1 MKLPSRN
8 RIIIEISLVLIW
20 FVLRYTLENHYEFN
34 IPFYVSFIVI
44 ISILLFAQKILDI
57 FNIKK

>member
-1 MKLPSRN
+1 MKLPSKN
-8 RIIIEISLVLIW
+8 RIIIEISLVLVW
-20 FVLRYTLENHYEFN
+20 FALRFTLENYYEFN

-57 FNIKK
+57 FNIK

>member
-1 MKLPSRN
+1 MKLPSKN
-8 RIIIEISLVLIW
+8 RIIIEISLVLAW
-20 FVLRYTLENHYEFN
+20 FALRYSLENYYDFN

-57 FNIKK
+57 FNIK

>member
-1 MKLPSRN
+1 MKLPSKK
-8 RIIIEISLVLIW
+8 RIVIEISLVIIW
-20 FVLRYTLENHYEFN
+20 FALRFTLENHYDFN

-57 FNIKK
+57 FNIK

>member
-1 MKLPSRN
+1 MKLPSKK
-8 RIIIEISLVLIW
+8 RIIIEISLVLVW
-20 FVLRYTLENHYEFN
+20 FALRFTLENHYDYN

-57 FNIKK
+57 FNIK

>member
-1 MKLPSRN
+1 MKLPSKN
-8 RIIIEISLVLIW
+8 RIIIEISLVLVW
-20 FVLRYTLENHYEFN
+20 FALRFTLENHYDYN

-57 FNIKK
+57 FNFK

>member
-1 MKLPSRN
+1 MKLPSKN
-8 RIIIEISLVLIW
+8 RIIIEISLVLVW
-20 FVLRYTLENHYEFN
+20 FALRFTLENHYDYN

-57 FNIKK
+57 FNIN

>member
-1 MKLPSRN
+1 MKLPSKN
-8 RIIIEISLVLIW
+8 RIIIEISLVLVW
-20 FVLRYTLENHYEFN
+20 FALRFTLENYYDFN

-57 FNIKK
+57 INIK

>member
-20 FVLRYTLENHYEFN
+20 FVLRYTLENHYDFN

-44 ISILLFAQKILDI
+44 I
-57 FNIKK
+57 

>member
-20 FVLRYTLENHYEFN
+20 FVLRYTLENHYKFN

-57 FNIKK
+57 FNIK